1 MEFSS
6 CVTQLEQ
13 MEKMKGKNMKKPLV
27 VVAIGQ
33 AHYKRMFS
41 QNAWDALDK
50 FASVVHH
57 PGQEPTTKEEL
68 MSLLTDADAVI
79 TSWGVAQLDADVIAA
94 APHLK
99 AMAHMGSS
107 VKRFVSDA
115 FWERGMHLTSAGI
128 TLARDVAE
136 TTLGLMIVGQ
146 KRIFPLGQH
155 VREGGWR
162 DSPAWDKWF
171 SRELFRK
178 QVGIIGASN
187 VGRHVIELLKPFD
200 AKILLYDPFVS
211 EEEAAKLGAEKLELD
226 ELLQRADVVSLHA
239 PANAKTYQM
248 LNAEK
253 LAMMKDDALLINTA
267 RGTLIEE
274 PALIEELQKGRFFAF
289 LDVTDPEPPAADSPL
304 RTLDN
309 VIVSPHIAG
318 CIENCNR
325 MGELAVEELRRF
337 FAGEEAIYKITPD
350 LFERIS

>member
-1 MEFSS
+1 M
-6 CVTQLEQ
+6 T
-13 MEKMKGKNMKKPLV
+13 KPTV
-27 VVAIGQ
+27 VIAIGQ
-33 AHYKRMFS
+33 EHYARMFS
-41 QNAWDALDK
+41 QAAFDALAE
-50 FASVVHH
+50 FANVVHH
-57 PGQEPTTKEEL
+57 EGQEPTTKEEL
-68 MSLLTDADAVI
+68 IALLPDADAVI
-79 TSWGVAQLDADVIAA
+79 TSWGVATLDADVMNA
-94 APHLK
+94 APNLK

-146 KRIFPLGQH
+146 KRIWPLGQH

-178 QVGIIGASN
+178 EVGIIGASN
-187 VGRHVIELLKPFD
+187 VGRYVIELLKPFD
-200 AKILLYDPFVS
+200 AKVLLYDPFVS
-211 EEEAAKLGAEKLELD
+211 EEEAAKLGVEKLELD
-226 ELLQRADVVSLHA
+226 ELLRRSDVVSLHA
-239 PANAKTYQM
+239 PANEHIYQM
-248 LNAEK
+248 LNAEG
-253 LAMMKDDALLINTA
+253 LVSMKDEALIVNTG
-267 RGTLIEE
+267 RGTLIDE
-274 PALIEELQKGRFFAF
+274 PALIKELQKGRFFAF

-309 VIVSPHIAG
+309 VVVTPHIAG

-337 FAGEEAIYKITPD
+337 FAEEEAVYKITPE